1 MIDANDSNDAEKVDE
16 LRRAVLELKKIATNN
31 ILRAANLYDKSENIS
46 QIFLNEAAVMLVV
59 ASAVDDLHGEYQ
71 PDE

>member
-1 MIDANDSNDAEKVDE
+1 MIDANDTNDADKVDE
-16 LRRAVLELKKIATNN
+16 LRRAVFELKKIATNN

-59 ASAVDDLHGEYQ
+59 ASAVDDIHGEYQ
-71 PDE
+71 PNE

>member
-1 MIDANDSNDAEKVDE
+1 MIDANDTNDADKVDE
-16 LRRAVLELKKIATNN
+16 LRRAVFELKKIATNN
-31 ILRAANLYDKSENIS
+31 ILRAANLYDKSENVA